1 MGLKRKMKFK
11 KYIVQYY
18 GWISSYG
25 DWDCDDFVIL
35 AENKDEAKKVM
46 NQRLQSKLLKGK
58 PSIMLLSTYK
68 AKMRAFE
75 PEYQRQIKEIN
86 NNVSGSKIKNQ

>member
-1 MGLKRKMKFK
+1 MAIKRGKRKIKFK

-35 AENKDEAKKVM
+35 AENKDEAIKIM
-46 NQRLQSKLLKGK
+46 DQRLQSKLLKGE

-68 AKMRAFE
+68 AKMKAFE
-75 PEYQRQIKEIN
+75 TEYEQQVKQINK
-86 NNVSGSKIKNQ
+86 K

>member
-1 MGLKRKMKFK
+1 MAIKRGKRKMKFK

-35 AENKDEAKKVM
+35 AENKDEAIKIM
-46 NQRLQSKLLKGK
+46 DQRLQTTLTKGE

-68 AKMRAFE
+68 AKMKAFE
-75 PEYQRQIKEIN
+75 KEYKQQVKQIN
-86 NNVSGSKIKNQ
+86 NKL